1 MYVSSMY
8 HPKTTVLE
16 RPFQSDRLNCLI
28 ATVPPEEEVLGLKEA
43 ASVLEDKTDRS
54 RPRATVP
61 KQPFQSN
68 VIIVSLSNVGGKVR
82 PAAKRATKAIIGAVI
97 ERGVE
102 ARAGVNDA
110 TVLQRT

>member
-16 RPFQSDRLNCLI
+16 RAFQSDRLNCLI

-43 ASVLEDKTDRS
+43 ASVLEDKTDRR

-68 VIIVSLSNVGGKVR
+68 RPRSTISEQRDHCVIVQC
-82 PAAKRATKAIIGAVI
+82 
-97 ERGVE
+97 RGE
-102 ARAGVNDA
+102 S
-110 TVLQRT
+110 